1 MSAIV
6 ANLQQMSVRFVTK
19 YPTGELVGAFG
30 LLLHNPSFGEQWF
43 KLDRAVTSLS
53 LSPTVRE
60 VAILTVASR
69 TQCAYEKYAHLVMAE
84 IRGITHEQSQDLISG
99 KFPELLGKGE
109 KLAWEVANALGQPG
123 PLSQEIWDFGIQTI
137 GKDGMMSLIHVI
149 GFYQY
154 ISVLLN
160 GFDVKVPDMT

>member
-1 MSAIV
+1 M
-6 ANLQQMSVRFVTK
+6 
-19 YPTGELVGAFG
+19 
-30 LLLHNPSFGEQWF
+30 
-43 KLDRAVTSLS
+43 TSLPA
-53 LSPTVRE
+53 LPPTVRE
-60 VAILTVASR
+60 VAILAVASR

-99 KFPELLGKGE
+99 KFPESLGKGE

-123 PLSQEIWDFGIQTI
+123 PLNQEIWDLGVQTI
-137 GKDGMMSLIHVI
+137 GKDGMMALIHVI

-160 GFDVKVPDMT
+160 GFDVKVPDLS